1 MNAQAGH
8 LTGAEPLSLAERLTL
23 DAVGPRH
30 WRSRHG
36 EANQN
41 GRSYGGQLLGQAMQA
56 ALLEA
61 PPERPASMMQF
72 LFLQGAMPDQ
82 PIDFKVR
89 PLQEGK
95 RFTSLH
101 VRGTQGDRTVLDAQV
116 SCALSLPGPEHH
128 TATTAPAGEQATDWP
143 DLSSLPPGL
152 LDRVNRMGGYGLD
165 FNDSIAFRI
174 PEPQRQLAEDGVNGP
189 FRYWM
194 KVPHALAPDARLH
207 TAAFAYLSDWW
218 LNFCA
223 LRPHIARARE
233 HAMYISSLN
242 HALWLHRIPRA
253 DEWLHVEAISVHA
266 GAGRGLAVGNFHDA
280 QGRHVATAT
289 QDCLIAYVD

>member
-1 MNAQAGH
+1 MSTRATEG
-8 LTGAEPLSLAERLTL
+8 LTLADRLTL

-36 EANQN
+36 DANQN

-61 PPERPASMMQF
+61 PPDRPASMMQF

-82 PIDFKVR
+82 PIDLEVQ
-89 PLQEGK
+89 PLQQGK
-95 RFTSLH
+95 RFTSLQ
-101 VRGTQGDRTVLDAQV
+101 VRGTQGTRSVLDAQV
-116 SCALSLPGPEHH
+116 SCALDLPGPGHQ
-128 TATTAPAGEQATDWP
+128 TPSAAPAGERPSDLPGFKDLPQA
-143 DLSSLPPGL
+143 LQE
-152 LDRVNRMGGYGLD
+152 RVNRMGGYGLD

-174 PEPQRQLAEDGVNGP
+174 PEAQRQLADDGGNP
-189 FRYWM
+189 RFRFWM
-194 KVPHALAPDARLH
+194 KVPQALPPDARLH

-223 LRPHIARARE
+223 LRPHLARARE

-242 HALWLHRIPRA
+242 HALWLHRPPRA
-253 DEWLHVEAISVHA
+253 DEWLHVDATSLHA

-280 QGRHVATAT
+280 RGRHVATAT
-289 QDCLIAYVD
+289 QDCLITYVD